1 MYIRV
6 HHSLIKSSP
15 ALSHQ
20 LLWAKQGVTYVEIF
34 IDRFLIDMKENTPN
48 TTLLNPI
55 GNVST
60 KANLNWSFFLE
71 STFLREKY
79 INIIKNPHA
88 IECILVEL
96 NKKWNWLPKT
106 FPFLLGVSVGERT
119 AGAQKTF
126 IMFNMRSGR
135 GGKLKQRSRRE
146 RQQSR
151 GQPAPSVG
159 VERQGPRL
167 SGRPISWSG
176 CAPPAVWNGKANR
189 LPATGRKAGGQQTET
204 GSRCA
209 REGAVPGALCLSAYL
224 RIVSSHTTMNIFSRK
239 TARLPKKCHIV

>member
-55 GNVST
+55 GNVSA

-71 STFLREKY
+71 STFLRKKY

-96 NKKWNWLPKT
+96 NIKWNWLPKT

-159 VERQGPRL
+159 VERQGRASQGAPSPDLAVRHLQCETAKQTGCQQLEGSRRTADWNRSPLRPRRGCA
-167 SGRPISWSG
+167 GRPV
-176 CAPPAVWNGKANR
+176 PFR
-189 LPATGRKAGGQQTET
+189 LLTHSFLTYHDE
-204 GSRCA
+204 
-209 REGAVPGALCLSAYL
+209 YL
-224 RIVSSHTTMNIFSRK
+224 
-239 TARLPKKCHIV
+239 

>member
-106 FPFLLGVSVGERT
+106 FPFFVGSECRWEDS
-119 AGAQKTF
+119 
-126 IMFNMRSGR
+126 RSSENIHHV
-135 GGKLKQRSRRE
+135 QH
-146 RQQSR
+146 
-151 GQPAPSVG
+151 A
-159 VERQGPRL
+159 ERQGREIKAEKQTRAAAISGPASPLRGSGAPRAAPL
-167 SGRPISWSG
+167 RAPHLLIWLRATCSVKRQSKQAASNWKESRRTADWNRFPLRPRRGCAGRPV
-176 CAPPAVWNGKANR
+176 PFR
-189 LPATGRKAGGQQTET
+189 LLTHSFLTYHDE
-204 GSRCA
+204 
-209 REGAVPGALCLSAYL
+209 YL
-224 RIVSSHTTMNIFSRK
+224 
-239 TARLPKKCHIV
+239 